1 MATREQIEEQLEE
14 GTVLLD
20 GYDEAYVGMSHEGQ
34 AVYDYE
40 KMIDVL
46 RERDG
51 MTDEEAIE
59 WIEYN
64 TVRSLCYLPRP
75 TPIILYPL
83 EE

>member
-1 MATREQIEEQLEE
+1 M
-14 GTVLLD
+14 
-20 GYDEAYVGMSHEGQ
+20 
-34 AVYDYE
+34 YDYE

-51 MTDEEAIE
+51 MTDEEATE